1 MIFVG
6 NIPFECN
13 YIPNFQA
20 TAIFKAFYDHDII
33 EEEVI
38 LDWGKK
44 VSKKYVSKALS
55 EKIHEKVK
63 PFLTWLKEAEEDS
76 SDEESDD
83 GVQLEFDERVHA
95 SGIKEKVNKWL
106 LLNKYP
112 FINFLICFM
121 PCLHHVTQIRQIFYR
136 KRNRSIME
144 KLRIRKKKLLQ
155 MVTKRMMTMT

>member
-1 MIFVG
+1 MILVG
-6 NIPFECN
+6 HIRFESN

-106 LLNKYP
+106 LLNKYQ
-112 FINFLICFM
+112 FINCVCFM
-121 PCLHHVTQIRQIFYR
+121 PCLHRVTQIRQIFYR